1 MREKRE
7 QSGFLEAPHVRKQT
21 VSLKMPHDFGQIIK
35 FGPWWLRRLLEGT
48 PKLEWQSPSFSAFY
62 SHYCICCFQRPV
74 GLTIFQKKIRQ
85 PILWPDKFL
94 DNFWTNYEI
103 PAIVVTKA
111 PRRNAKARTTF
122 FGLLFTLLYLLLFQR
137 PSKGRL
143 VSRSWLVAA
152 TPWARATKNVKKPQ
166 NQMCDSCRKA

>member
-21 VSLKMPHDFGQIIK
+21 VSLKMPHDFGQIMK

-74 GLTIFQKKIRQ
+74 GLTIFQKKKQTTNIMTRQ
-85 PILWPDKFL
+85 IFGQFL
-94 DNFWTNYEI
+94 DKLWNSGHSGYEGSS
-103 PAIVVTKA
+103 KE
-111 PRRNAKARTTF
+111 RQSSSFF

-152 TPWARATKNVKKPQ
+152 TP
-166 NQMCDSCRKA
+166 